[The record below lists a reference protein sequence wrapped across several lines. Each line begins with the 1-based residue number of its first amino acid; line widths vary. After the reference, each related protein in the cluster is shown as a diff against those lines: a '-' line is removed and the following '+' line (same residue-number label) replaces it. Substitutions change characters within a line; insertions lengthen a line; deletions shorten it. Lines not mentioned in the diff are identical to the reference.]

1 MLQSTHWTS
10 ASGNQ
15 RQHPAAAPAP
25 QLRSA
30 DCHDIWQEH
39 LAAVPAP
46 RLENAHCILQPRHHP
61 STRPCT
67 SCSGNNTHALMH
79 FFNRKRLE
87 QRSGWTCYVR
97 HVTCVHCHL
106 CSLSR
111 QDAIWVNY
119 LHPASNCN
127 FVANLSYLLVHNM
140 VSVSIASTSNLNNM
154 KLVASKHR
162 WLLHYTRAVFRRGAI
177 HQIHHCTS

>member
-1 MLQSTHWTS
+1 LPWHLAGAPCSS
-10 ASGNQ
+10 ASTQ
-15 RQHPAAAPAP
+15 ARKRTLHPAAASPP
-25 QLRSA
+25 KHTSM
-30 DCHDIWQEH
+30 H
-39 LAAVPAP
+39 
-46 RLENAHCILQPRHHP
+46 ILQRQQHPRF
-61 STRPCT
+61 
-67 SCSGNNTHALMH
+67 NA

-111 QDAIWVNY
+111 QDVIWVNY

-162 WLLHYTRAVFRRGAI
+162 WLLHYTCAVFRRGAI